1 MQKVYVILPD
11 TIPYSLCAKSF
22 VQGFRYSGLYAE
34 YTYSSELD
42 KAELLDFNPNI
53 VMCFNFNELKD
64 GILNLVLEKN
74 PNCVFIFD
82 FLTNIDLKNDP
93 LDLLYNFKGKKLI
106 YTTDMKDVKHITGAK
121 YLSSGINFKNYG
133 VRFTEYNSGI
143 TIMSNPDNINVLKT
157 ITDLISYFGKI
168 SIYADEVDYVNSLE
182 NELWDEIPDGEIK
195 NLYRNSYKGEIRS
208 EAERAKVFSSS
219 VVNIVP
225 VTKSPHGIDYRILEI
240 SAASGFTIAEET
252 TAIKKFFDIGHN
264 LETYKNSTDLI
275 DKTEFYLK
283 NPSLSWAIGL
293 NARKTVVNNFSS
305 TDVVKKVIKNINSLQ
320 NKNQK
325 E

>member
-1 MQKVYVILPD
+1 MQKVYIILPD

-22 VQGFRYSGLYAE
+22 VQGFRYSDFYVE
-34 YTYSSELD
+34 YSYSSELD
-42 KAELLDFNPNI
+42 KSELLDFNPNI

-64 GILNLVLEKN
+64 GILDLVLEKN
-74 PNCVFIFD
+74 QNCIFIFD

-93 LDLLYNFKGKKLI
+93 LELLYNFKGEKII
-106 YTTDMKDVKHITGAK
+106 YTTDLKDTRHISGAK

-133 VRFTEYNSGI
+133 VKFSEYNSGI

-182 NELWDEIPDGEIK
+182 NELWNEIQDGEIK
-195 NLYRNSYKGEIRS
+195 NLYRKSYKGEIRS

-219 VVNIVP
+219 VVNVVP
-225 VTKSPHGIDYRILEI
+225 ITKSPYGIDYRILEI
-240 SAASGFTIAEET
+240 SSASGFTIAEET
-252 TAIKKFFDIGHN
+252 VAIKKYFDIGHN
-264 LETYKNSTDLI
+264 IEVYKNSTDLI
-275 DKTEFYLK
+275 DKIEFYLK

-305 TDVVKKVIKNINSLQ
+305 TDTVKKVIKNIESLQ
-320 NKNQK
+320 NRNQK